1 MIGRA
6 AVAFGVFGAEVANVG
21 LAFLDEFEGVVVKL
35 LKIIGG
41 KKRFG
46 LSAGR
51 GGCEVEIGAA
61 VGDERGGFGAF
72 GFEAELRVGPAGDE
86 PKNIRGDRVHVLDVF
101 LDGIGVIEPQVA
113 LAVVFAGDA
122 KIKADRFRV
131 AEVEVPVGLGGET
144 RDDLGVALFGDV
156 AGDDIADE
164 IARGQRRGR
173 RSVLS
178 GHSGTNCGARRGE
191 STSQLEARA

>member
-1 MIGRA
+1 M
-6 AVAFGVFGAEVANVG
+6 
-21 LAFLDEFEGVVVKL
+21 
-35 LKIIGG
+35 
-41 KKRFG
+41 
-46 LSAGR
+46 
-51 GGCEVEIGAA
+51 
-61 VGDERGGFGAF
+61 GDERGGFGAF

-122 KIKADRFRV
+122 EIKADGFRV
-131 AEVEVPVGLGGET
+131 AEVEVAVGLGWET

-164 IARGQRRGR
+164 ITRGWRRGR

-178 GHSGTNCGARRGE
+178 GHSETNCGARRDE